1 MDGLSS
7 EATEREGVWA
17 LPEATLAPFDQE
29 EVTISK
35 REYVGLKGRANY
47 FEALHAQALEK
58 IRILQGRIEKLKAQL
73 RDVRQRFFGRRSEKS
88 AALKDSAPP
97 LSSELTSSVR
107 APRGQRR
114 GSRGHG
120 RAHWDHLPV
129 VEEEARDLS
138 AAQTCCATCQEPLE
152 AGPDRISEIL
162 ELCTVFFRRRI
173 RRKTYRR
180 CQCRPPEPSS
190 DTPAALVAPAVPGR
204 LIRKSPFGVSIW
216 VEVLLEKFHHG
227 RPTNRL
233 LQKWATFAVRLSPGT
248 IAGGLRQLLP
258 LTQPL
263 MQAFKAQQLSEQLF
277 NADETFW
284 RVFEKIAEKVGYRW
298 YLWTFL
304 SPSVCFYILDPSRS
318 AKVPLEH
325 FAQLLQNA
333 ILMVDRYSAYKKLPR
348 TLGIVL
354 AFCWAHVR
362 RDYLELARNYPPL
375 QGFALGWVNRIG
387 TLYHLN
393 KQRLKAGA
401 AQFAACDA
409 QLRTHLALMA
419 QQCAA
424 ELAEPQLH
432 PAARKCLESL
442 QRHWHGLTVFVDHP
456 QVEMD
461 NNRAERALRNA
472 VCGRKS
478 YYGSGAVWSAE
489 LTANLFTLFMT
500 LVQCWQINPRRWLT
514 EYLQACAD
522 NGGCAPQDLASFLPW
537 QLSPERLQTLRT
549 ALPPTLF
556 NAPLNTS

>member
-1 MDGLSS
+1 LG
-7 EATEREGVWA
+7 
-17 LPEATLAPFDQE
+17 
-29 EVTISK
+29 
-35 REYVGLKGRANY
+35 
-47 FEALHAQALEK
+47 
-58 IRILQGRIEKLKAQL
+58 
-73 RDVRQRFFGRRSEKS
+73 
-88 AALKDSAPP
+88 
-97 LSSELTSSVR
+97 
-107 APRGQRR
+107 
-114 GSRGHG
+114 
-120 RAHWDHLPV
+120 
-129 VEEEARDLS
+129 
-138 AAQTCCATCQEPLE
+138 AAQKRCGTCQEPLE

-162 ELCTVFFRRRI
+162 ELCTVFFRRRV

-180 CQCRPPEPSS
+180 CQCLPPEPDS
-190 DTPAALVAPAVPGR
+190 DTPAAILAPAVPGR

-227 RPTNRL
+227 CPTNRL
-233 LQKWATFAVRLSPGT
+233 LQKWATFAVRVSPGT
-248 IAGGLRQLLP
+248 IAGGLKQLLP

-263 MQAFKAQQLSEQLF
+263 MRAFKDQQLSEQLF
-277 NADETFW
+277 HADETFW
-284 RVFEKIAEKVGYRW
+284 RVFEKIAQKVGYRW

-333 ILMVDRYSAYKKLPR
+333 ILIVDRYSAYKKLPR
-348 TLGIVL
+348 TLSIVL

-375 QGFALGWVNRIG
+375 QGFALGWVKRIG
-387 TLYHLN
+387 SLYHLN
-393 KQRLKAGA
+393 KQRLKASGR
-401 AQFAACDA
+401 AQFAVCDA

-424 ELAEPQLH
+424 DLADPQLH

-442 QRHWHGLTVFVDHP
+442 QRHWQGLTVFVDHCE
-456 QVEMD
+456 VEMD

-489 LTANLFTLFMT
+489 LAANLFTLFMT
-500 LVQCWQINPRRWLT
+500 LVQCWKINPRRWLT

-522 NGGCAPQDLASFLPW
+522 NGGCAPRDLSSFLPW

-549 ALPPTLF
+549 PLPPTLF
-556 NAPLNTS
+556 NTPLNTS

>member
-1 MDGLSS
+1 MDGLGS
-7 EATEREGVWA
+7 EATEVVWPLPEGV
-17 LPEATLAPFDQE
+17 LAPFDQE

-35 REYVGLKGRANY
+35 REYVGLKARANY
-47 FEALHAQALEK
+47 FEGLHMQALEK
-58 IRILQGRIEKLKAQL
+58 IRTLQGRLEKLKAQL
-73 RDVRQRFFGRRSEKS
+73 RDVRQRFFGRRGEKS
-88 AALKDSAPP
+88 ATLKESAP
-97 LSSELTSSVR
+97 SSELRSPARV
-107 APRGQRR
+107 PRGQRR

-120 RAHWDHLPV
+120 RTSWDHLPV
-129 VEEEARDLS
+129 REEERDLG
-138 AAQTCCATCQEPLE
+138 AAQKRCATCQEPLE

-162 ELCTVFFRRRI
+162 ELCTVFFRRQV

-180 CQCRPPEPSS
+180 CQCLPPEPDS
-190 DTPAALVAPAVPGR
+190 DTPAAILAAAVPGR

-227 RPTNRL
+227 RPANRL
-233 LQKWATFAVRLSPGT
+233 LQKWATLAVRVSPGT
-248 IAGGLRQLLP
+248 IAGGLKQLLP

-263 MQAFKAQQLSEQLF
+263 MRAFKDQQLSEQLF
-277 NADETFW
+277 HADETFW

-348 TLGIVL
+348 TLSMVL

-375 QGFALGWVNRIG
+375 QGFALGWVKRIG
-387 TLYHLN
+387 SLYHLN
-393 KQRLKAGA
+393 KQRLKASA
-401 AQFAACDA
+401 AHFPACDA
-409 QLRTHLALMA
+409 RLRAHLAQMA
-419 QQCAA
+419 KQCAA
-424 ELAEPQLH
+424 DLAEPQLH

-442 QRHWHGLTVFVDHP
+442 QRHWHGLTVFVDHCE
-456 QVEMD
+456 VEMD

-549 ALPPTLF
+549 PLPPTLF
-556 NAPLNTS
+556 NTPLNTS

>member
-1 MDGLSS
+1 MDGLRS
-7 EATEREGVWA
+7 EATKVVWPLPEGV
-17 LPEATLAPFDQE
+17 LAPFDQE

-35 REYVGLKGRANY
+35 REYVGLKARANY
-47 FEALHAQALEK
+47 FEGLHTQALEK
-58 IRILQGRIEKLKAQL
+58 IRTLQGRLEKVKAQL
-73 RDVRQRFFGRRSEKS
+73 RDVRQRFFGRRGEKS
-88 AALKDSAPP
+88 ATPKESAP
-97 LSSELTSSVR
+97 SSELRSPARV
-107 APRGQRR
+107 PRGQRR

-120 RAHWDHLPV
+120 RTSWDHLPV
-129 VEEEARDLS
+129 REEERDLG
-138 AAQTCCATCQEPLE
+138 ATQKRCATCQEPLE

-162 ELCTVFFRRRI
+162 ELCTVFFRRQV

-180 CQCRPPEPSS
+180 CQCLPPEPDS
-190 DTPAALVAPAVPGR
+190 DTPAAILAPAVPGR

-233 LQKWATFAVRLSPGT
+233 LQKWASFAVRVSPGT
-248 IAGGLRQLLP
+248 IAGGLKQLLP
-258 LTQPL
+258 LTRPL
-263 MQAFKAQQLSEQLF
+263 MQAFKDQQLSEQLF
-277 NADETFW
+277 HADETFW

-348 TLGIVL
+348 TLSIVL

-375 QGFALGWVNRIG
+375 QGFALDWVKRIG
-387 TLYHLN
+387 SLYHLN

-401 AQFAACDA
+401 AQFAVCDA
-409 QLRTHLALMA
+409 QLRSHLALMA

-424 ELAEPQLH
+424 DLAEPQLH

-442 QRHWHGLTVFVDHP
+442 QRHWQGLTVFVDHCE
-456 QVEMD
+456 VEMD

-478 YYGSGAVWSAE
+478 YCGSGAVWSAE
-489 LTANLFTLFMT
+489 LAANLFTLFMT
-500 LVQCWQINPRRWLT
+500 LVQCWKINPRRWLT

-522 NGGCAPQDLASFLPW
+522 NGGCAPQDLSSFLPW

-549 ALPPTLF
+549 PLPPTLF
-556 NAPLNTS
+556 NTPLNTS

>member
-1 MDGLSS
+1 MDGLRS
-7 EATEREGVWA
+7 EATEVVWPLAEGV
-17 LPEATLAPFDQE
+17 LAPFDQE

-35 REYVGLKGRANY
+35 REYVGLKARANY
-47 FEALHAQALEK
+47 FETLHAQALEK
-58 IRILQGRIEKLKAQL
+58 IRTLQGRIEKLKGQL

-88 AALKDSAPP
+88 ATPQESTPP
-97 LSSELTSSVR
+97 SSSELRSSAR

-120 RAHWDHLPV
+120 RTSWDHLPV
-129 VEEEARDLS
+129 REEERDLS
-138 AAQTCCATCQEPLE
+138 AAQKRCATCQEPLE
-152 AGPDRISEIL
+152 AGPDRSSEIL
-162 ELCTVFFRRRI
+162 ELCTVFFRHRV

-180 CQCRPPEPSS
+180 CRCLPLEPDS
-190 DTPAALVAPAVPGR
+190 DTPAAIRAPAVPGR

-233 LQKWATFAVRLSPGT
+233 LQKWATLAVRVSPGT
-248 IAGGLRQLLP
+248 IAGGLKQLLP

-263 MQAFKAQQLSEQLF
+263 MRAFKDQQLSEKLF
-277 NADETFW
+277 HADETFW
-284 RVFEKIAEKVGYRW
+284 RVFENIAQKVGYRW

-304 SPSVCFYILDPSRS
+304 SPSVCFYILDPSRA

-348 TLGIVL
+348 TLSIVL

-362 RDYLELARNYPPL
+362 RDYLELARSYPPL
-375 QGFALGWVNRIG
+375 QDFALGWVKRIG

-401 AQFAACDA
+401 VHFPACDTR
-409 QLRTHLALMA
+409 LRAHLAQMA
-419 QQCAA
+419 KHCAA
-424 ELAEPQLH
+424 DLAEPELH

-442 QRHWHGLTVFVDHP
+442 QRHWHGLTVFVDHCE
-456 QVEMD
+456 VEMD